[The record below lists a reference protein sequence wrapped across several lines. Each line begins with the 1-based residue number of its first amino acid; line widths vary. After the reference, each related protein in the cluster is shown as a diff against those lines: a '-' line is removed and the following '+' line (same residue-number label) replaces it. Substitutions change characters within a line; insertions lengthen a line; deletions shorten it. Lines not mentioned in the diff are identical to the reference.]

1 MRLLKAWGP
10 PLRIARRTARRS
22 VGRTLLVAA
31 LIGLPVAAATWLGV
45 VNQSSSPS
53 GEVLARQLMGTAD
66 ARVEVSQYGAFA
78 AGTRMPSVN
87 EGGTP
92 APAKGAEKPV
102 RDPATFDVQ
111 KVLPAGSKAAR
122 LLMETGTAE
131 VRGPKANN
139 SVVVMAGDGQSPLTK
154 GMFRQNSGRMPATP
168 TEVAV
173 SPAFAERLELL
184 SDGKLKPDATMTT
197 TDGKQYTVVGL
208 AMTLRAPDQMTAFA
222 IPGSPL
228 AKVTP
233 GTSATYLVDLPD
245 SVDPSALFTKLNAQ
259 GIILMPRVNVVD
271 PPPTQYGGG
280 QDAGAKAVMVLV
292 IGFGVLEIVLL
303 AGTAFAVGARR
314 QTRELGLVLAAGGTP
329 SDIRRIVLTQGV
341 LAGAIGA
348 LSGVAIA
355 LGVALAGRPLWERLL
370 SGLIPEW
377 QIPWKQLAVIAAI
390 GLLAGL
396 AAAIVPALSAGRQSP
411 MAALAGRFMTSP
423 TNTRLKRPAVV
434 LLAFGIGAAV
444 LGSSLIAK
452 AFAEAKRA
460 PVEYGYSTTTV
471 TPTGPIALVLLGI
484 TSVIAALVWMLPT
497 LVAKAGLLARA
508 LPLSARLALRDAS
521 RHRHRTGPATAAIMM
536 AVAATAAASFAV
548 ANAFAAESEKYIP
561 TARDGVGVIAFAA
574 DGTDQVRWVPGIADR
589 IAAVLPADHVYEI
602 ASVDAR
608 PKPGQ
613 RTDYLPPS
621 LYLAEPNET
630 QVYGGVSMY
639 AVDPSYLRQFGDVGR
654 QAADAL
660 QAGKVVTWKSTFAPN
675 GTAQLSLGVGNKVYR
690 HPAVVIP
697 GLPKIKW
704 LQESGLIS
712 REAAA
717 KYGNLHV
724 IEAQFDLRR
733 DPTKDELAAV
743 AGIVGHEDMLT
754 IEHGY
759 QAPVGI
765 ATAAILGV
773 AAVVTLLG
781 VAISVALSAAEGRAD
796 LATLAAVGA
805 PPRRRR
811 NLAAAQAWVLGQLG
825 CLLGVGVGALY
836 GYTAHAA
843 FGSPHFMIPW
853 RDIAGIVII
862 IPLFA
867 GALAWL
873 ATRSRLPMVRRL
885 E

>member
-1 MRLLKAWGP
+1 
-10 PLRIARRTARRS
+10 
-22 VGRTLLVAA
+22 
-31 LIGLPVAAATWLGV
+31 
-45 VNQSSSPS
+45 
-53 GEVLARQLMGTAD
+53 
-66 ARVEVSQYGAFA
+66 
-78 AGTRMPSVN
+78 
-87 EGGTP
+87 
-92 APAKGAEKPV
+92 
-102 RDPATFDVQ
+102 
-111 KVLPAGSKAAR
+111 
-122 LLMETGTAE
+122 
-131 VRGPKANN
+131 
-139 SVVVMAGDGQSPLTK
+139 MA
-154 GMFRQNSGRMPATP
+154 
-168 TEVAV
+168 
-173 SPAFAERLELL
+173 
-184 SDGKLKPDATMTT
+184 
-197 TDGKQYTVVGL
+197 
-208 AMTLRAPDQMTAFA
+208 
-222 IPGSPL
+222 
-228 AKVTP
+228 
-233 GTSATYLVDLPD
+233 
-245 SVDPSALFTKLNAQ
+245 
-259 GIILMPRVNVVD
+259 
-271 PPPTQYGGG
+271 
-280 QDAGAKAVMVLV
+280 
-292 IGFGVLEIVLL
+292 
-303 AGTAFAVGARR
+303 
-314 QTRELGLVLAAGGTP
+314 
-329 SDIRRIVLTQGV
+329 RIVLAQGV

-348 LSGVAIA
+348 VGGVAIA

-377 QIPWKQLAVIAAI
+377 QIPWKQVAVIAAI

-396 AAAIVPALSAGRQSP
+396 VAAIVPALSAGRQAP
-411 MAALAGRFMTSP
+411 MAALAGRFMASP
-423 TNTRLKRPAVV
+423 SNTRLKRPAVV
-434 LLAFGIGAAV
+434 LLAFGIAAAV

-471 TPTGPIALVLLGI
+471 TPTGPIALVLLGS

-536 AVAATAAASFAV
+536 AVAGTAAASFAV
-548 ANAFAAESEKYIP
+548 ANAFAAESERYIP
-561 TARDGVGVIAFAA
+561 SARDGVGVIAFDAV
-574 DGTDQVRWVPGIADR
+574 DTGQVRWVPGIVDR
-589 IAAVLPADHVYEI
+589 IAAVLPADHAYEI
-602 ASVDAR
+602 AVVDAR
-608 PKPGQ
+608 PEPGQ
-613 RTDYLPPS
+613 RAEYSPS
-621 LYLAEPNET
+621 LYLAPSNET
-630 QVYGGVSMY
+630 EAYGGVSVY

-660 QAGKVVTWKSTFAPN
+660 EAGKVVTWKSMYAPD
-675 GTAQLSLGVGNKVYR
+675 GTAQLSLGEPKLYR

-697 GLPKIKW
+697 GLPKIKL

-712 REAAA
+712 REAAG

-733 DPTKDELAAV
+733 EPTKDELAAV
-743 AGIVGHEDMLT
+743 ASIVGHQDMLK

-773 AAVVTLLG
+773 AAMVTFLG

-796 LATLAAVGA
+796 LSTLAAVGA

-843 FGSPHFMIPW
+843 FGSDHFMVPW
-853 RDIAGIVII
+853 RDIAAIVFV

>member
-1 MRLLKAWGP
+1 
-10 PLRIARRTARRS
+10 
-22 VGRTLLVAA
+22 
-31 LIGLPVAAATWLGV
+31 
-45 VNQSSSPS
+45 
-53 GEVLARQLMGTAD
+53 
-66 ARVEVSQYGAFA
+66 
-78 AGTRMPSVN
+78 
-87 EGGTP
+87 
-92 APAKGAEKPV
+92 
-102 RDPATFDVQ
+102 
-111 KVLPAGSKAAR
+111 
-122 LLMETGTAE
+122 
-131 VRGPKANN
+131 
-139 SVVVMAGDGQSPLTK
+139 
-154 GMFRQNSGRMPATP
+154 
-168 TEVAV
+168 
-173 SPAFAERLELL
+173 
-184 SDGKLKPDATMTT
+184 
-197 TDGKQYTVVGL
+197 
-208 AMTLRAPDQMTAFA
+208 
-222 IPGSPL
+222 
-228 AKVTP
+228 
-233 GTSATYLVDLPD
+233 
-245 SVDPSALFTKLNAQ
+245 
-259 GIILMPRVNVVD
+259 MPRVNVVD
-271 PPPTQYGGG
+271 PPPTQYGSG

-314 QTRELGLVLAAGGTP
+314 QTRELGLVMAAGGTP

-348 LSGVAIA
+348 VGGVAIA

-423 TNTRLKRPAVV
+423 SNTRLKRPAVV

-444 LGSSLIAK
+444 LGSSLIAE

-460 PVEYGYSTTTV
+460 SVEYVDSIATV

-497 LVAKAGLLARA
+497 LIAKAGLLARA

-613 RTDYLPPS
+613 RTDHLPS
-621 LYLAEPNET
+621 LYLQPKET
-630 QVYGGVSMY
+630 QVYGGVSVY

-660 QAGKVVTWKSTFAPN
+660 QAGKVVTWKSTYAPD
-675 GTAQLSLGVGNKVYR
+675 GTAQLSLGGAKVYH
-690 HPAVVIP
+690 HPAVVLP

-704 LQESGLIS
+704 LQQSGLIS

-733 DPTKDELAAV
+733 NPTKDELAAV
-743 AGIVGHEDMLT
+743 ASIVGHEDMLT